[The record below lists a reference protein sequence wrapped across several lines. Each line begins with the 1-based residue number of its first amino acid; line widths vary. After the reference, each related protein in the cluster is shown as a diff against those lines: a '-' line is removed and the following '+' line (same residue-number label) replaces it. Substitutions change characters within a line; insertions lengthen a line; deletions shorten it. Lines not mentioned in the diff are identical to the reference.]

1 VPFSPALALVFAAL
15 LVLAVPVV
23 SAEGKEIIIPGEKP
37 TTTEKEPKAAPNSAE
52 LVKIIEKQD
61 ALIKALRARIKG
73 LEEATLAS
81 LLQTRAN
88 KSMTEAQK
96 DMAAAEK
103 DLNDVVKQA
112 STTTKEEVKS
122 GSHLA
127 AWTPELVC
135 KLSLGIG
142 AFAIL
147 SFALVAFLIWQ
158 KKNAEQ
164 LLRTFGILVIIFAA
178 VFLVVAGY
186 SDTQITPVIGLLGTI
201 AGYLLG
207 RRIEPSNPAE
217 RHQSPTQ

>member
-1 VPFSPALALVFAAL
+1 
-15 LVLAVPVV
+15 
-23 SAEGKEIIIPGEKP
+23 
-37 TTTEKEPKAAPNSAE
+37 
-52 LVKIIEKQD
+52 
-61 ALIKALRARIKG
+61 
-73 LEEATLAS
+73 
-81 LLQTRAN
+81 
-88 KSMTEAQK
+88 MTE
-96 DMAAAEK
+96 AEK
-103 DLNDVVKQA
+103 DLAAADKELSDFVKQA
-112 STTTKEEVKS
+112 STTSKEEVKS
-122 GSHLA
+122 SPHLA

-164 LLRTFGILVIIFAA
+164 ILRTFGILVIIFAA

-207 RRIEPSNPAE
+207 RKIEPTNSSE
-217 RHQSPTQ
+217 RHQLPNQ